1 MKYMV
6 SLCYN
11 SASPCAVHRGVPLD
25 ARLRRAHRLGFRCRH
40 ARHGG
45 RQLDSGEVISGFFKP
60 DANFEDS
67 FLRVVSGKRLLLRFG
82 NCSLMAKKSGMTK
95 VYTKTTNVKVILA
108 VAVLFGAAM
117 VYGLFTVDSATDRTI
132 CGTLLALSVLVFGMF
147 FVKRNDKITVTSK
160 TLTLEPAWELR
171 NDGKTNRIGALSLP
185 WSAIKTIGNEKWRGQ
200 YSHICIRTT
209 DNRVFFIDTDGYADG
224 TFGPPGYVLER
235 ELKSY
240 HRKFRHSSSR

>member
-1 MKYMV
+1 
-6 SLCYN
+6 
-11 SASPCAVHRGVPLD
+11 
-25 ARLRRAHRLGFRCRH
+25 
-40 ARHGG
+40 
-45 RQLDSGEVISGFFKP
+45 
-60 DANFEDS
+60 
-67 FLRVVSGKRLLLRFG
+67 
-82 NCSLMAKKSGMTK
+82 MAKKSGMTK

-171 NDGKTNRIGALSLP
+171 NDGKTNRIGAISLP